1 MIMMMVCLR
10 LMKIRTE
17 EDGMMTSQTSAMITG
32 GMTDCGVDYQGTSKA
47 RERNFRD
54 GFNVSGI

>member
-1 MIMMMVCLR
+1 MMMMITMMV
-10 LMKIRTE
+10 LMKIRTG